1 MKSHLP
7 PELEPVSLTVTP
19 AAIEA
24 YAQLTQD
31 FNPIHLD
38 PEFAARTP
46 MGGVIAHG
54 TMSVGLIWR
63 ALAQSLL
70 PDDFCNI
77 RLDVRFVKPI
87 RLQETVVAG
96 GRLQAGDQPLYDVWV
111 QGAED
116 GVERIVGTAQLL
128 A

>member
-1 MKSHLP
+1 MTSHLP
-7 PELEPVSLTVTP
+7 TDLEHVSLTVTP

-24 YAQLTQD
+24 YAQLTKD

-38 PEFAARTP
+38 PEFASRTP

-63 ALAQSLL
+63 SLAQSL
-70 PDDFCNI
+70 PSEDFSSV

-87 RLQETVVAG
+87 RLKETVVAG
-96 GRLQAGDQPLYDVWV
+96 GRLQAGGQSTYDVWV
-111 QGAED
+111 LGADD
-116 GVERIVGTAQLL
+116 GVERIVGTAQLS

>member
-7 PELEPVSLTVTP
+7 TDLEPVSLTVTP

-38 PEFAARTP
+38 PEFASRTP

-63 ALAQSLL
+63 SLAQSL
-70 PDDFCNI
+70 PSEDFSSV

-87 RLQETVVAG
+87 RLKETVVAG
-96 GRLQAGDQPLYDVWV
+96 GRLQAGVQSTYDVWV
-111 QGAED
+111 LGADD
-116 GVERIVGTAQLL
+116 GVERIVGTAQLS

>member
-1 MKSHLP
+1 MKTHLP
-7 PELEPVSLTVTP
+7 TDLQPMSLTVTP

-38 PEFAARTP
+38 PEFASRTS

-70 PDDFCNI
+70 PEDFCNV

-87 RLQETVVAG
+87 RLQETVLAG
-96 GRLQAGDQPLYDVWV
+96 GRLQTGQQPFYDVWV
-111 QGAED
+111 LGADD

>member
-7 PELEPVSLTVTP
+7 TDLEPVCLTVTP

-38 PEFAARTP
+38 PEFASRTP

-63 ALAQSLL
+63 SLAQSLL
-70 PDDFCNI
+70 PEDFSSV

-87 RLQETVVAG
+87 RLKETVVAG
-96 GRLQAGDQPLYDVWV
+96 GRLQAGGQSTYDVWV
-111 QGAED
+111 LGADD
-116 GVERIVGTAQLL
+116 GVERIVGTAQLS

>member
-7 PELEPVSLTVTP
+7 PNLEPVSLIVTP

-70 PDDFCNI
+70 PDDF
-77 RLDVRFVKPI
+77 VKPI

-96 GRLQAGDQPLYDVWV
+96 GRLQAGNQPIYDVWV
-111 QGAED
+111 QGADD
-116 GVERIVGTAQLL
+116 GVERIVGTAQLP